1 MLALLGRQSLWAGA
15 RATTVQNH
23 RIQSEQLKKR
33 RQSRPTT
40 ILAWWITYLPST
52 NEIAQYSRRS
62 REEPLGITL
71 KLGKLDMSGPY
82 VTPLELKELW
92 TEAKKYIKVRGDY
105 KELFRRRRQGSYRV
119 VLDLTL
125 CVASNQELSDKDIS
139 AIENL
144 TWLGFYEVQ
153 L

>member
-1 MLALLGRQSLWAGA
+1 
-15 RATTVQNH
+15 
-23 RIQSEQLKKR
+23 
-33 RQSRPTT
+33 
-40 ILAWWITYLPST
+40 
-52 NEIAQYSRRS
+52 
-62 REEPLGITL
+62 
-71 KLGKLDMSGPY
+71 MSGPY
-82 VTPLELKELW
+82 VTPLELEESW

-105 KELFRRRRQGSYRV
+105 KELFRRQGSYRV

-125 CVASNQELSDKDIS
+125 CVASDQELSDKDIS